1 MRNEVIHDVIQYDNS
16 YSIEDIEILYWDWN
30 PQNLEEYYIAPGM
43 IDINARV
50 EWDSYETLTRA
61 AVSGGVTFVVAESGH
76 YQHNTRID
84 QLFCDL
90 GKVVVVDETNL
101 EEITALATTG
111 VFAFK
116 SYLVAPNCYVK
127 GVESILIEV
136 MKKVSMTKFP
146 LIIDPIL
153 AEQRMLLLN
162 SPYRVEPIE
171 ERIRSEPPADMGIF
185 IASLPNED
193 SVHGSELEDELTD
206 RSRCSYISTVSA
218 DVFSEYLQAFNNRR
232 EVKFLSGKVLQE
244 ETHNLASGNPSKNN
258 LDEKK
263 HRIFVKKM
271 QGKFTIVD
279 DLARRITKSLES
291 IEDLSNAEKS
301 TYNSAGLT
309 VWNPYEKHDLSQ
321 RHHVALTCITE
332 ESVTD
337 LNLSSISISIPTEL
351 PKRSRFRPEP
361 LNFNKIEK
369 KSIEDNNFL
378 HYIANCPESWE
389 INGVNAILKAIK
401 QVSCRVHIANLS
413 SASAASKIRKEKY
426 GCKSLSCETTAS
438 HLYFTNNMVTER
450 ETLYKDQPALK
461 SISNCNFLWELL
473 KMNVIDCITSHH
485 ISISPEYKFLMRGS
499 LKRALNGLNCM
510 GFSLP
515 SVWTKLKVPV
525 TLEKQLEH
533 YIVRLFKWMSLNPA
547 KIIGVDRQR
556 GSIEKRKFAD
566 LVIWEPFEVT
576 NTTNPHSSSPETCVY
591 KDMHLMGRVHQVYIR
606 GNLAYERDTF
616 FPVGK
621 YVQSS

>member
-1 MRNEVIHDVIQYDNS
+1 
-16 YSIEDIEILYWDWN
+16 
-30 PQNLEEYYIAPGM
+30 
-43 IDINARV
+43 
-50 EWDSYETLTRA
+50 
-61 AVSGGVTFVVAESGH
+61 
-76 YQHNTRID
+76 
-84 QLFCDL
+84 
-90 GKVVVVDETNL
+90 
-101 EEITALATTG
+101 
-111 VFAFK
+111 
-116 SYLVAPNCYVK
+116 
-127 GVESILIEV
+127 

-153 AEQRMLLLN
+153 AEQRVLLLN

-171 ERIRSEPPADMGIF
+171 ERTRSEPPADMGIF
-185 IASLPNED
+185 IASIPNED

-218 DVFSEYLQAFNNRR
+218 DVYSEYLQAFNNRR

-244 ETHNLASGNPSKNN
+244 ETDNLASGNFSKNN

-309 VWNPYEKHDLSQ
+309 LWNPYEKDLSNAEKSTYNSAGLTVWNPYEKHDLSQ

-337 LNLSSISISIPTEL
+337 LNLSSISIPIPAEL

-413 SASAASKIRKEKY
+413 SASAVSKIRKEKY

-438 HLYFTNNMVTER
+438 H
-450 ETLYKDQPALK
+450 
-461 SISNCNFLWELL
+461 
-473 KMNVIDCITSHH
+473 
-485 ISISPEYKFLMRGS
+485 
-499 LKRALNGLNCM
+499 
-510 GFSLP
+510 
-515 SVWTKLKVPV
+515 
-525 TLEKQLEH
+525 
-533 YIVRLFKWMSLNPA
+533 
-547 KIIGVDRQR
+547 
-556 GSIEKRKFAD
+556 
-566 LVIWEPFEVT
+566 
-576 NTTNPHSSSPETCVY
+576 
-591 KDMHLMGRVHQVYIR
+591 
-606 GNLAYERDTF
+606 
-616 FPVGK
+616 
-621 YVQSS
+621 